1 MRAERFGPRTH
12 AEDDAGPPVVVADF
26 DPGAGR
32 TPLSTAACRAELER
46 LGITLHEG
54 LRLRLQR
61 DDTEVDAV
69 ARWDADWGGYMAEY
83 ERSV

>member
-1 MRAERFGPRTH
+1 MRAERFGPRDEAAADT
-12 AEDDAGPPVVVADF
+12 GPPVVVADF

-32 TPLSTAACRAELER
+32 VPLSTAACRAELER

-61 DDTEVDAV
+61 EDDTEIEAV
-69 ARWDADWGGYMAEY
+69 ARWDAEWGGYMAEW
-83 ERSV
+83 EP